1 MKEKRISY
9 EGFKIKC
16 DKCPGTLLPMIS
28 TTKMVTIGGKPV
40 VNITDKTIGANIPMF
55 PSCTATPTKI
65 CNPKFTKWIDTAEP
79 TVNIEKA
86 IPLVEHSELICTA
99 GGGFVGFE
107 PPVAK
112 SEIMGPKKPNMVD
125 RAKGK
130 INGVANK
137 AKSVATNATNKINSQ
152 ISGVLDGAKP
162 IGKIFDNK
170 ALKSTINGASAAL
183 NQANLSKKQID
194 VQLESLEN
202 QIPQLKNKISSTIN
216 DIEVPQINDL
226 GIEKND
232 AITDKEEQFFQ
243 NEIQNSINELEN
255 YYNQEINTSSLVN
268 LDGTPSNGIPTFDD
282 RTPLERWSDN
292 KKEHE
297 KLLDQLAEHEYNR
310 MTEEVTAYNKDAIFE
325 EDESSKKAIASL
337 YGLYVSS
344 GQSSIPP
351 NPQKGEITKILKE
364 KAQKKAQKKL
374 DKKTARS
381 KNKLNK
387 KIQDE
392 LDEELE
398 KLGYNKAQKKINAA
412 QAKSAEVQK
421 DMDKASKWLGR
432 MDNFDGFIDNLK
444 EKYTGKVSAKLNK
457 SITSINQNMALAN
470 TSMDGMSFAVDG
482 FPKGDV
488 VTNVKA
494 KQEKKKEE
502 EEEKTTPPPVVTPP
516 EETKP
521 PEETEETEEECNLT
535 EITIIKNKTYEYTLL
550 KNNYAGETKFSG
562 SLPMPII
569 FIAGTTKNRK
579 KLAIKFEG
587 LDCSNCKHGHEKPKE
602 YYRDGETSSLSL
614 TNNTADISIFHD
626 PNSVEGLFGDFVDLM
641 FLGYRAMNPVEYSI
655 PVELCGFSK
664 TIQAK
669 AYIDAEWHL
678 LISLASKDP
687 LTLEHR
693 GYEESVFNKYS
704 DIAARLDRRN
714 AALKPDQ
721 KELKYENKGADL
733 VIGVGAFY
741 DNKAQS
747 HNLSKKFNFKKI
759 QDSSQKLFS
768 TLDILTKFTQK
779 AAKIGDGGKGKKE
792 KPLKKYLGVS
802 AKFDPPTLDV
812 KASGNLEEKTDDPFF
827 GIGYS
832 GEIEIQSKLL
842 SFELEIDLIRAAKK
856 HPLLLFID
864 GLITSAE
871 EAYKKA
877 LYYLN
882 SQDKF
887 RPLPRVEDFVKAKIV
902 AKAHFF
908 INGSKKIIGENQNT
922 VIEGGGAGSVKI
934 LLEADLNTT
943 SMGFQYRFNSTN
955 ELTTGISASSGLHFE
970 DSIYL
975 SFNSKFDGVKL
986 TGSITYQIQGWKL
999 TGVVAE
1005 TVDKIK
1011 GFFGFGNSDEEDEN
1025 LIDGDKDTKGDYL
1038 IDVDLST
1045 KYADIQIFE
1054 EVSNSTKIYLTDKK
1068 SSGYVTGG
1076 GS

>member
-125 RAKGK
+125 KAKGK

-194 VQLESLEN
+194 IQLESLEN

-268 LDGTPSNGIPTFDD
+268 LDGTPSNRIPTFDD

-521 PEETEETEEECNLT
+521 PEETEEETNECSFTKITVVKNNKTHEVLYGKDEKDYGNTNKHHNRSLPEPIQFVAGTREKYKKNLELIIENLKLPPNEFDDAIFYSIDNDTKTTPLKSGSIVKIPFDINYQFEGDHDKILYSFMGLT
-535 EITIIKNKTYEYTLL
+535 EPRKTIYN
-550 KNNYAGETKFSG
+550 
-562 SLPMPII
+562 
-569 FIAGTTKNRK
+569 
-579 KLAIKFEG
+579 
-587 LDCSNCKHGHEKPKE
+587 
-602 YYRDGETSSLSL
+602 
-614 TNNTADISIFHD
+614 
-626 PNSVEGLFGDFVDLM
+626 
-641 FLGYRAMNPVEYSI
+641 I
-655 PVELCGFSK
+655 PLELCSYS
-664 TIQAK
+664 TNIDVEVLP
-669 AYIDAEWHL
+669 DAEWVL
-678 LISLASKDP
+678 LFSFGSKDP
-687 LTLEHR
+687 LVYTH
-693 GYEESVFNKYS
+693 GNQPPG
-704 DIAARLDRRN
+704 DIFKKHQDKAIRVGRANSSKKGMGKGKRSAEVKVLYGAN
-714 AALKPDQ
+714 YNNGKTII
-721 KELKYENKGADL
+721 NKGASVILDKAYTPLKRISRLTELLDKTADYLRGDHVDGSDKAVSIAIIPTAISIAGYHKYIDSDAFYSKNKEVKFEINVDPLLGANIEVDL
-733 VIGVGAFY
+733 VRTGQKRVPIIIFLNKVIDKLTSKEISEVFYFTIGV
-741 DNKAQS
+741 S
-747 HNLSKKFNFKKI
+747 FNI
-759 QDSSQKLFS
+759 KL
-768 TLDILTKFTQK
+768 
-779 AAKIGDGGKGKKE
+779 
-792 KPLKKYLGVS
+792 
-802 AKFDPPTLDV
+802 
-812 KASGNLEEKTDDPFF
+812 KASLSAN
-827 GIGYS
+827 S
-832 GEIEIQSKLL
+832 GEAELIGKTTATAALTIKMGFHIEGSFLGFEYEALMEGKLAGNFDFFIEAGYRKKWFFNPEVDF
-842 SFELEIDLIRAAKK
+842 SGIKASILIRGSVSGWFIEEQIEAKYQGVIGK
-856 HPLLLFID
+856 WDSPFATGELTIID
-864 GLITSAE
+864 G
-871 EAYKKA
+871 
-877 LYYLN
+877 
-882 SQDKF
+882 
-887 RPLPRVEDFVKAKIV
+887 
-902 AKAHFF
+902 
-908 INGSKKIIGENQNT
+908 
-922 VIEGGGAGSVKI
+922 
-934 LLEADLNTT
+934 
-943 SMGFQYRFNSTN
+943 
-955 ELTTGISASSGLHFE
+955 
-970 DSIYL
+970 
-975 SFNSKFDGVKL
+975 
-986 TGSITYQIQGWKL
+986 
-999 TGVVAE
+999 
-1005 TVDKIK
+1005 
-1011 GFFGFGNSDEEDEN
+1011 
-1025 LIDGDKDTKGDYL
+1025 
-1038 IDVDLST
+1038 
-1045 KYADIQIFE
+1045 
-1054 EVSNSTKIYLTDKK
+1054 K
-1068 SSGYVTGG
+1068 S
-1076 GS
+1076 